1 MATPCRFPFIWGM
14 IFALNLRMS
23 RGVGLIKVTM
33 IINARIKVHLMA
45 NCERNSSRLRCWINI
60 NASCMGPTITC
71 SVISPFYNVSPITRS
86 VSNTHLK
93 KEIRYLLDWFPV
105 IGQVLA
111 IHMNNKKSILNMHT
125 GTVFGIGALKAS
137 NVKTWFHPSVPAKV
151 FPTATLY
158 LVP

>member
-1 MATPCRFPFIWGM
+1 MT
-14 IFALNLRMS
+14 IF
-23 RGVGLIKVTM
+23 
-33 IINARIKVHLMA
+33 NARIKDHLMA

-111 IHMNNKKSILNMHT
+111 IHMNNKKSILNMHNAYRNRIWDRCVEGFKRKDMIPSIST
-125 GTVFGIGALKAS
+125 GKGFSNCYTIFGTIMSLLIT
-137 NVKTWFHPSVPAKV
+137 N
-151 FPTATLY
+151 Y
-158 LVP
+158 